1 VTKPVPAPSPLLSIQ
16 DLSIDLDVFR
26 GRARVVDRVS
36 LTVAAG
42 EVLGLVGESGSGK
55 SMTAMAVLRLLPSA
69 ASVAGGRILLDGQD
83 LLTLTEAQMRRVR
96 GHQAAMIFQ
105 TSVLVLNPLLRVGD
119 QIARVFEV
127 HLGTT
132 KAVAHA
138 KAVAMLDKVGIRN
151 PERVSRGYPHELS
164 GGMVQRALIALMMAA
179 QPRLLIA
186 DEPTTGLDVTTEVQ
200 IFDLLKEIRRET
212 KVAILLITH
221 DLGTVAENADRVAI
235 MHAGHI
241 VETGPTHSIFK
252 QPKHPYTRALLASIP
267 RLDTKRAVDDEL
279 RGQAPDI
286 FTLRPDRCRFV
297 DRCPAAMEICLHQRP
312 PLVEVSEDHAVF
324 CHLYGGAVAAT
335 IGEQAVG

>member
-1 VTKPVPAPSPLLSIQ
+1 MPAPTPLLSVE

-36 LTVAAG
+36 LEVAEG

-55 SMTAMAVLRLLPSA
+55 SMTAMAVLRLLPQA
-69 ASVAGGRILLDGQD
+69 ASVSGGRILLDGID
-83 LLTLTEAQMRRVR
+83 VLTLSEAQMRRLR
-96 GHQAAMIFQ
+96 GRQVAMIFQ
-105 TSVLVLNPLLRVGD
+105 TSLLVLNPLLRVGD
-119 QIARVFEV
+119 QIARVFEI
-127 HLGTT
+127 HLGTM
-132 KAVAHA
+132 KSVAHA
-138 KAVAMLDKVGIRN
+138 RAVGMLDRVGIRN
-151 PERVSRGYPHELS
+151 PERVSRSYPHELS
-164 GGMVQRALIALMMAA
+164 GGMVQRTLIALMMAA

-241 VETGPTHSIFK
+241 VETGPTRAIFK
-252 QPKHPYTRALLASIP
+252 QPSHPYTRALLASIP
-267 RLDTKRAVDDEL
+267 RFDTSGPVDAQL

-286 FTLRPDRCRFV
+286 FSLRPDRCRFV
-297 DRCPAAMEICLHQRP
+297 DRCPAAMEICLHERP
-312 PLVEVSEDHAVF
+312 PLVQVSEDHAVF
-324 CHLYGGAVAAT
+324 CHLFGDAIASTGGERT
-335 IGEQAVG
+335 VG